1 MMCYKKCDNNW
12 DCSNTGG
19 CCSDGHCTESIVCRG
34 NKATGD
40 YCDDDTECVT
50 RYCDK

>member
-1 MMCYKKCDNNW
+1 MCYKKCDNNW